1 MRAATWVIALG
12 ASFIGGAI
20 TATAQAPLQPGFD
33 LVNASRVNVT
43 HVIAKPESSPNWG
56 MPVPSSAV
64 AAGKTGYIRIAS
76 ETNCLYDV
84 RIVFADKRTEDRH
97 KVDVCKHDR
106 ITTGQPSR

>member
-1 MRAATWVIALG
+1 MRAAALMG
-12 ASFIGGAI
+12 ALCASFIGSL
-20 TATAQAPLQPGFD
+20 ATVRAQAPLQPGFD
-33 LVNASRVNVT
+33 IVNTSNVNIV
-43 HVIAKPESSPNWG
+43 HVLAKPQSVPKWG

-84 RIVFADKRTEDRH
+84 RIVFADKQAEEHH

-106 ITTGQPSR
+106 VT

>member
-1 MRAATWVIALG
+1 MKAATFFSAIC
-12 ASFIGGAI
+12 ASFIGSL
-20 TATAQAPLQPGFD
+20 ATVRAQAPLQPGFD
-33 LVNASRVNVT
+33 LVNASNVNVM
-43 HVIAKPESSPNWG
+43 HVLAKPQSAPNWG

-84 RIVFADKRTEDRH
+84 RIVFADKRAEEHH

-106 ITTGQPSR
+106 VTTGRPAR